1 MGSANRKPNTG
12 AHTLPNRVHK
22 VRTGLAWSHIEDD
35 IVSCVQCFPFLL
47 PSSPGP
53 SSSFLGPSRF
63 PGQHPWRWQPSWR
76 WRPPWRWTCRQLA
89 GPDKDPN
96 YELGLGVKLGVGLH
110 VKLDV
115 DLCIKLDVNLDIEI
129 YIVLDNELAL
139 KLGNNLGVKL
149 DVKPVVK
156 LAVNLGVRL
165 SLKLG
170 IDLLPLP
177 LSIDLGVKAGAGFV
191 PLLCFF
197 TSCFFVLF
205 FSFLYF
211 FTSCFLFSG
220 SGILIP
226 TAATM
231 LLQVKYRSQDAEVF
245 IPWLLCIDSLPVCRP
260 QRMWG
265 QPTGS
270 QRPVRIHCRT
280 RFTRTE
286 VALSHI
292 EDNMVS
298 CVQSCSVLDADF
310 LNVHIKSFS
319 FWA

>member
-1 MGSANRKPNTG
+1 MTTSLLSNLAT
-12 AHTLPNRVHK
+12 TLVLNL
-22 VRTGLAWSHIEDD
+22 TS
-35 IVSCVQCFPFLL
+35 S
-47 PSSPGP
+47 PSSNLLSTLVLG
-53 SSSFLGPSRF
+53 SVSNLALTFFLFLSALILVSKLALALFLFFASLLLVSFL
-63 PGQHPWRWQPSWR
+63 
-76 WRPPWRWTCRQLA
+76 
-89 GPDKDPN
+89 
-96 YELGLGVKLGVGLH
+96 
-110 VKLDV
+110 
-115 DLCIKLDVNLDIEI
+115 
-129 YIVLDNELAL
+129 
-139 KLGNNLGVKL
+139 
-149 DVKPVVK
+149 
-156 LAVNLGVRL
+156 
-165 SLKLG
+165 
-170 IDLLPLP
+170 
-177 LSIDLGVKAGAGFV
+177 
-191 PLLCFF
+191 
-197 TSCFFVLF
+197 LF
-205 FSFLYF
+205 FSLFIYF

-226 TAATM
+226 TAATT

-310 LNVHIKSFS
+310 LNVHIKIFS
-319 FWA
+319 F